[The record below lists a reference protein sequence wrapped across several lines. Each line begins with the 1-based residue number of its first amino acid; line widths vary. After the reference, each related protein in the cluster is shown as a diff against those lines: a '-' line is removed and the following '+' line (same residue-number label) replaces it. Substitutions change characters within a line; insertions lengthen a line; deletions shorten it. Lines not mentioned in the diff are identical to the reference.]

1 MGRWGVVLVGG
12 VLGVV
17 AALALEYVLGPAP
30 GTTFDAGYQ
39 SRLDYALAEGR
50 RAAAEREQ
58 ELTRQY
64 RGIQLRGKDKP

>member
-12 VLGVV
+12 VLGAL

-30 GTTFDAGYQ
+30 GTTFDANYQ
-39 SRLDYALAEGR
+39 SRLDYALAEGQ

-58 ELTRQY
+58 ELARRYQ
-64 RGIQLRGKDKP
+64 GLQLRRPDHT